1 MPHPPPTRFCFSAD
15 RQVGEAPVGYG
26 YADLTQDELTYTISG
41 LSPGVSYTVYV
52 SAFNRH
58 GQGARAVVD
67 SGVVTPPLA
76 VPSAP
81 TNVSVATKGYNATEG
96 DGIGDSQ
103 VRCPAPFLFLRHVR
117 PGSFLLVIFPC
128 GFE

>member
-1 MPHPPPTRFCFSAD
+1 M
-15 RQVGEAPVGYG
+15 GYG
-26 YADLTQDELTYTISG
+26 YADLTLDAMSYTISG

-58 GQGARAVVD
+58 GQGSRAVVE
-67 SGVVTPPLA
+67 SGVITPPLT

-81 TNVSVATKGYNATEG
+81 TNVTVSTKGYNVTEG

-103 VRCPAPFLFLRHVR
+103 VDGL
-117 PGSFLLVIFPC
+117 S
-128 GFE
+128 